1 MSGEAGGLLVIP
13 LAIAALPIVGMVLV
27 GGAVVAGISAAGNA
41 ATQYEEQ
48 KRRQREEIRRSGL
61 GESIGSFRSSMAA
74 NMNEQLRLNAEVSNH
89 MMEEMNRNRQELMNI
104 IHDNDPEKYQHYMG
118 QIRVSR
124 QTLSNQLFNMQEE
137 FVKNY
142 HTKINESMNSVTNTI
157 NTQYA
162 TYLQELE
169 QLQANQHAKN
179 QKAKDIA
186 DEYIEEAKIL
196 LTSFEDDYDAKK
208 YANLQL
214 VDLQKTLNEAIEQ
227 YNQENYES
235 AIATAKG
242 VSVDAIEEIYK
253 ADCKKQEWENFY
265 KCALTLA
272 AELEAYMMAQQ
283 TITADVKTKVE
294 QQSGKSLED
303 EIIGVKVSEYT
314 DRMKDGTSQYDYLL
328 GKIREIRNFLE
339 SEQVESLTVQQ
350 MKEYVDM
357 LNSKLYP
364 SAQLAIYK
372 GILNMSNA
380 FSRQNISEE
389 IIDFFEDHNFNF
401 TGYNYDGD
409 QHDGALHIGLQ
420 NEVTGEEIIV
430 TLAPELMNNGDVQTR
445 VEIDQLK
452 GDETNEERKAYF
464 RTSVQE
470 VVVNNTPGAQIKLE
484 CRKETRNRLSQKT
497 ELRDKLKV

>member
-1 MSGEAGGLLVIP
+1 MSGEAGGLIVVP

-41 ATQYEEQ
+41 AARYEEQ

-61 GESIGSFRSSMAA
+61 GESIGSFRSSMAV
-74 NMNEQLRLNAEVSNH
+74 NMNEQVRLNAEVSNR
-89 MMEEMNRNRQELMNI
+89 MMAEMNKNRQELMNI
-104 IHDNDPEKYQHYMG
+104 INNNDPEKYQQYMG

-124 QTLSNQLFNMQEE
+124 QALSNQLFNMQEE

-142 HTKINESMNSVTNTI
+142 HAKINESMNTITNAI

-169 QLQANQHAKN
+169 QLQANQQTKK
-179 QKAKDIA
+179 QKAREIA

-196 LTSFEDDYDAKK
+196 ISSLENDYEAHK

-214 VDLQKTLNEAIEQ
+214 IDLQKTLNEAVAQ

-235 AIATAKG
+235 AIAAAKG

-265 KCALTLA
+265 KCALTLS
-272 AELEAYMMAQQ
+272 AELEAYMIAQN
-283 TITADVKTKVE
+283 TITAEVKTKVE
-294 QQSGKSLED
+294 QQSGKELED
-303 EIIGVKVSEYT
+303 DIVGVRVSEYT
-314 DRMKDGTSQYDYLL
+314 DRMKDGSSQYDYLL
-328 GKIREIRNFLE
+328 NKVCEIKKFLE
-339 SEQVESLTVQQ
+339 SEQAESLTVQQ

-401 TGYNYDGD
+401 TGYNYDED
-409 QHDGALHIGLQ
+409 RHDGALHIGLQ
-420 NEVTGEEIIV
+420 NDVTGEEIIV
-430 TLAPELMNNGDVQTR
+430 TLAPELMDNGDVQTR
-445 VEIDQLK
+445 VEINQLK

-470 VVVNNTPGAQIKLE
+470 VVVDNTPGAQVKLE
-484 CRKETRNRLSQKT
+484 CRKETRNKLSQKT
-497 ELRDKLKV
+497 ELRDKLKA